1 MEGKPMTTPKTTGPT
16 PPRQFRLSDETIAT
30 IDALAAKLGLSGRAE
45 VIRHAITRLAAAELA
60 PRKNSKKSAE

>member
-1 MEGKPMTTPKTTGPT
+1 MEGKIMTTPKTTGPT

-30 IDALAAKLGLSGRAE
+30 IDALSGRAE

-60 PRKNSKKSAE
+60 PRKNSKKTSE